1 MKGQLTRRL
10 GLGMALYAAMVAG
23 AVAIAAFRG
32 DGLLT
37 RPSSYLPSL
46 WAAPVPPLL
55 VQLGASVLLGTLLA
69 WLTVASTQL
78 LVRRVGW
85 ARALRAEFRAALEGA
100 TDRDVVLLA
109 LASGTAEE
117 LLFRGAVQPM
127 LGLTLTSLLFGAVH
141 FVPSR
146 ALLPWTA
153 WAGVMGLLLGL
164 IYETTGSIL
173 GCVLAHV
180 AINAINL
187 RRIVRF
193 DPSLDDDPD
202 PHAPPS
208 IVSRKRTRSRG

>member
-1 MKGQLTRRL
+1 MKGQLVRRL
-10 GLGMALYAAMVAG
+10 RLGVALYAAMI
-23 AVAIAAFRG
+23 AIAVGIAWWRG
-32 DGLLT
+32 ASLVEQA
-37 RPSSYLPSL
+37 PSPVLPL
-46 WAAPVPPLL
+46 GELGAPPWLA
-55 VQLGASVLLGTLLA
+55 QLGLSLVLGAALA
-69 WLTVASTQL
+69 WLTVASTGL
-78 LVRRVGW
+78 LVRRVRW

-100 TDRDVVLLA
+100 TDGDLALLA

-117 LLFRGAVQPM
+117 LLFRGAIQPV
-127 LGLTLTSLLFGAVH
+127 LGLVLTSLLFGAVH

-164 IYETTGSIL
+164 VYDATGSIA

-193 DPSLDDDPD
+193 DPSLDDDPS
-202 PHAPPS
+202 PHAPPAL
-208 IVSRKRTRSRG
+208 VSRKRTRSRG

>member
-1 MKGQLTRRL
+1 
-10 GLGMALYAAMVAG
+10 MALYAAMI
-23 AVAIAAFRG
+23 AVAIAIAVWRR
-32 DGLLT
+32 DPLVV
-37 RPSSYLPSL
+37 RPVSSVPSL
-46 WAAPVPPLL
+46 WAAPVPPEL
-55 VQLGASVLLGTLLA
+55 VQLAASLVLGALLA

-100 TDRDVVLLA
+100 RDRDLVLLA
-109 LASGTAEE
+109 VASGTAEE
-117 LLFRGAVQPM
+117 LLFRGAVQPV
-127 LGLTLTSLLFGAVH
+127 LGLALTSLLFGAVH

-164 IYETTGSIL
+164 IYDTTGSIV

-193 DPSLDDDPD
+193 DPSLDDEPG
-202 PHAPPS
+202 PHAPPA